1 MCIKKVVGFVSIL
14 VAIMVG
20 VGSNLENIIDIPSFL
35 IVFGLTFG
43 GLLASGRKIIDF
55 CSVLFDK
62 HASPDQLIE
71 ASETS
76 QDAGNYAMASG
87 FVGIL
92 IGAILM
98 LANIDEPA
106 AIGPGLAIAILTVL
120 YGVFLKY
127 FIFTPISRGMDQ
139 RAEKIY
145 LQQRAQQVEK
155 AGNGGY

>member
-20 VGSNLENIIDIPSFL
+20 VGANLENIIDIPSFL

-87 FVGIL
+87 FVGVLAVVLL
-92 IGAILM
+92 ISFF
-98 LANIDEPA
+98 D
-106 AIGPGLAIAILTVL
+106 
-120 YGVFLKY
+120 K
-127 FIFTPISRGMDQ
+127 
-139 RAEKIY
+139 K
-145 LQQRAQQVEK
+145 
-155 AGNGGY
+155 